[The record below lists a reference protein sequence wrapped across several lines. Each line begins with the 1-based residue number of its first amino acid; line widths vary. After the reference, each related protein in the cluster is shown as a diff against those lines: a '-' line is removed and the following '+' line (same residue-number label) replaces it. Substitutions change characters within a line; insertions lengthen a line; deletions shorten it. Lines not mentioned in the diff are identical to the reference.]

1 MRLASTDAQTLKDAA
16 TPTLFQKIRQP
27 TEPYLLMPSVSS
39 ENREYIP
46 IGYLKPEVIV
56 SNLVYAIPNATLYH
70 FGILCST
77 MHNAWMRA
85 TCGRLESRYRYSN
98 TIVYNNYPWPQSPD
112 EKKQSAIEAAA
123 QTILDARAMY
133 PDSTLADLYDPT
145 AMPPE
150 LQDAHRKLDKAV
162 DAAYGYKGGK
172 DDAAR
177 VAFLFERFQQLTS
190 LLPAAPVKKP
200 RKSKSGR

>member
-1 MRLASTDAQTLKDAA
+1 M
-16 TPTLFQKIRQP
+16 QP
-27 TEPYLLMPSVSS
+27 
-39 ENREYIP
+39 N
-46 IGYLKPEVIV
+46 VIA
-56 SNLVYAIPNATLYH
+56 SNLVFMLPNSTLYH

-112 EKKQSAIEAAA
+112 EKKQSAIETAA
-123 QTILDARAMY
+123 QAILDARALY

-145 AMPPE
+145 ATPPE

-162 DAAYGYKGGK
+162 DASYGYKGGK

-177 VAFLFERFQQLTS
+177 VAFLFERYQQLTS
-190 LLPAAPVKKP
+190 LLPIAHVKKT
-200 RKSKSGR
+200 RKRKE